1 MKLDIASK
9 AALLVASLI
18 VITAT
23 FLGWLFVWHETR
35 TIESDLEER
44 VNVTLDDLAYNI
56 RYSISTTDRETINQY
71 LQRIVSARDVDYA
84 IVESKNGKI
93 IAQAGR
99 ESGKTIRE
107 FSAYVSSRLSNGTY
121 LAKDSKDTIG
131 MIRLGVS
138 LSDVNRKSAQ
148 LRKLVLIVAAIS
160 AAVCVLVSSLGIRSL
175 ISRPLDLLLSGMETV
190 GRGYLSHR
198 VAVKSYDEIGK
209 IADLLN
215 KMAKDLSETLVS
227 KDYVDNIIHSM
238 TDTLIV
244 IDADGTMKT
253 VNQATV
259 DLLGYKEKE
268 LTGKSVSIILAED
281 DLFKKTGI
289 TELIENSSADNE
301 ERVYLSKDGTE
312 IPILMSRSAM
322 NDDQG
327 NIQGIVC
334 VAQDI
339 TERKKAEEMLAR
351 QAQELEDAYSQLED
365 VNQNLEERVDELNV
379 FVYTVSHDLK
389 APLVSLQGFSSLLMK
404 DHNDL
409 LDENSRMYIE
419 RIQKNSERMG
429 MLIED
434 LLELSRIGRIK
445 GQEELT
451 DISDL
456 ISDVADELSPLLEQR
471 GTRLILKT
479 AMPMIKCDRTRVRQ
493 IFTNLISNANKFMGE
508 DNENPIIEIGCD
520 DRSLYNPLYVKG
532 DGLGL
537 DSKEPVIGVGYYQ
550 QDSYHTF
557 YVRDNGV
564 GIDEEYHEKI
574 FQIFQRL
581 NDLETEGT
589 GIGLA
594 IVKKIVENFGGK
606 IWVNSA
612 KGKGT
617 TMYFTMPG
625 SANVYSEESLEKV

>member
-9 AALLVASLI
+9 SALLITSLI
-18 VITAT
+18 VITAA

-35 TIESDLEER
+35 TIKTDLEER
-44 VNVTLDDLAYNI
+44 VNITLDDLAYNI
-56 RYSISTTDRETINQY
+56 RHNILATDKETISRS
-71 LQRIVSARDVDYA
+71 LERTVRKRDIDYA
-84 IVESKNGKI
+84 IVENKNGKI

-99 ESGKTIRE
+99 ESEKPTRE

-121 LAKDSKDTIG
+121 PTKDSRDTIG
-131 MIRLGVS
+131 LIRLGVS
-138 LSDVNRKSAQ
+138 LADMNRKITH
-148 LRKLVLIVAAIS
+148 LEKLVIIIASIA
-160 AAVCVLVSSLGIRSL
+160 AAVCILVSSLGIKAF
-175 ISRPLDLLLSGMETV
+175 ISRPLELLLSGMETV
-190 GRGYLSHR
+190 GKGHLSHR

-227 KDYVDNIIHSM
+227 KDHVDNIINSM

-244 IDADGTMKT
+244 IDADGTIKT
-253 VNQATV
+253 VNKATM
-259 DLLGYKEKE
+259 DLLGYRETE
-268 LTGKSVSIILAED
+268 LIGKSVKTILAQDE
-281 DLFKKTGI
+281 LFKETGI
-289 TELIENSSADNE
+289 TDLIENSSADNE
-301 ERVYLSKDGTE
+301 ERIYLSKDSTE
-312 IPILMSRSAM
+312 IPMLMSRSAM
-322 NDDQG
+322 TDDKG

-351 QAQELEDAYSQLED
+351 QAQELEDAYGQLED
-365 VNQNLEERVDELNV
+365 VNRNLEKRVEELNV

-389 APLVSLQGFSSLLMK
+389 APLVSLQGFSSLLIK
-404 DHNDL
+404 DHNSL
-409 LDENSRMYIE
+409 LDENGRMYIE

-434 LLELSRIGRIK
+434 LLELSRIGRIN

-456 ISDVADELSPLLEQR
+456 ISDVADELAPQLEER

-479 AMPMIKCDRTRVRQ
+479 SMPLVKCDRTRVRQ
-493 IFTNLISNANKFMGE
+493 VFTNLISNANKFMGE
-508 DNENPIIEIGCD
+508 DNEDPIIEIGCD
-520 DRSLYNPLYVKG
+520 DRSLYNPLYAKG
-532 DGLGL
+532 EGIGL

-557 YVRDNGV
+557 YVRDNGI
-564 GIDEEYHEKI
+564 GIDEEYHERI

-581 NDLETEGT
+581 GDLETEGT

-617 TMYFTMPG
+617 TMYFTMPRT
-625 SANVYSEESLEKV
+625 ANVYDEESLERV

>member
-9 AALLVASLI
+9 SALLVASLI
-18 VITAT
+18 VIIAA

-35 TIESDLEER
+35 TIKSDLEER
-44 VNVTLDDLAYNI
+44 VNITLDDLAYNI
-56 RYSISTTDRETINQY
+56 RYSILVTDRETIARS
-71 LQRIVSARDVDYA
+71 LERIVRKKGVDYA
-84 IVESKNGKI
+84 VVENKNGKI
-93 IAQAGR
+93 IAQAGG
-99 ESGKTIRE
+99 ESGKPIRE
-107 FSAYVSSRLSNGTY
+107 FSASVSSRQSDGTY
-121 LAKDSKDTIG
+121 LSKGDEDTIG
-131 MIRLGVS
+131 LIRLGVS
-138 LSDVNRKSAQ
+138 LSDVNRKSAR
-148 LRKLVLIVAAIS
+148 LRKLVIVIATIS
-160 AAVCVLVSSLGIRSL
+160 AAICVLVSSLGIRAL
-175 ISRPLDLLLSGMETV
+175 ISRPLELLLSGMETV

-227 KDYVDNIIHSM
+227 KDYVDNIINSM

-244 IDADGTMKT
+244 IDADGTVKT
-253 VNQATV
+253 VNKATMG
-259 DLLGYKEKE
+259 LLGYRETE
-268 LTGKSVSIILAED
+268 LTGKSVKTVLAED
-281 DLFKKTGI
+281 ELFKKTGI
-289 TELIENSSADNE
+289 RDLIENSIADNE
-301 ERVYLSKDGTE
+301 ERVYLSKDGRE
-312 IPILMSRSAM
+312 IPMLMSRSAM

-365 VNQNLEERVDELNV
+365 VNRSLEERVDELNI

-404 DHNDL
+404 DYRNL
-409 LDENSRMYIE
+409 LDENGRMYVE

-429 MLIED
+429 RLIED

-479 AMPMIKCDRTRVRQ
+479 SMPLIKCDRTRVRQ

-520 DRSLYNPLYVKG
+520 DRSLYNPLYAKG
-532 DGLGL
+532 EGLGL
-537 DSKEPVIGVGYYQ
+537 DSKEPVIGIGYYQ

-557 YVRDNGV
+557 YVRDNGI

-625 SANVYSEESLEKV
+625 SAKVYDEESLEKV

>member
-18 VITAT
+18 VIIAA

-35 TIESDLEER
+35 AIKSDLEKR
-44 VNVTLDDLAYNI
+44 ANITLNDLAYNV
-56 RYSISTTDRETINQY
+56 RYSILAADRETINRS
-71 LQRIVSARDVDYA
+71 LERIVRAKDVDYA
-84 IVESKNGKI
+84 IVENKNGKI

-99 ESGKTIRE
+99 EREKPTRE
-107 FSAYVSSRLSNGTY
+107 FSASVSSRQSNGTY
-121 LAKDSKDTIG
+121 LRKGGEDTIG
-131 MIRLGVS
+131 LIRLGVS

-148 LRKLVLIVAAIS
+148 LRKLVIIVAAIS
-160 AAVCVLVSSLGIRSL
+160 AAVCILVSSLGIRSL
-175 ISRPLDLLLSGMETV
+175 ISRPLELLLSGMETV
-190 GRGYLSHR
+190 GRGYLAHR
-198 VAVKSYDEIGK
+198 VEVESYDEIGK

-227 KDYVDNIIHSM
+227 KDYVDNIINSM

-244 IDADGTMKT
+244 IDADGTVKT
-253 VNQATV
+253 VNKATMG
-259 DLLGYKEKE
+259 LLGYRETE
-268 LTGKSVSIILAED
+268 LTGKSVKTILAED
-281 DLFKKTGI
+281 ELFKKTGI
-289 TELIENSSADNE
+289 RDLIENSSADNE
-301 ERVYLSKDGTE
+301 ERVYLSKDGRE
-312 IPILMSRSAM
+312 IPMLMSRSAM

-351 QAQELEDAYSQLED
+351 QAQELEDAYSQLEN
-365 VNQNLEERVDELNV
+365 VNRSLEERVEELNI

-404 DHNDL
+404 DHNEL
-409 LDENSRMYIE
+409 LDENGRMYIE

-456 ISDVADELSPLLEQR
+456 ISDVADELSPLLEER

-479 AMPMIKCDRTRVRQ
+479 NMPLIKCDRTRVRQ

-508 DNENPIIEIGCD
+508 DNEDPIIEIGCD
-520 DRSLYNPLYVKG
+520 DRSLYNPLYAKG

-537 DSKEPVIGVGYYQ
+537 DSKEPVIGIGYYQ

-625 SANVYSEESLEKV
+625 SANVYDEESLERV